1 MYDFLQ
7 KFEPFIQKSLSQT
20 KPQNRED
27 LRQDLRLK
35 CMECVHRFEP
45 GRTPG
50 IFRICQHTRTQS
62 KITAES
68 GFLIAIS
75 FFTRN
80 RTYYMSYMSI

>member
-1 MYDFLQ
+1 MTASLYVLAEKAKQQDREAMYDFLQ

-35 CMECVHRFEP
+35 CIECVHRFEP

-50 IFRICQHTRTQS
+50 
-62 KITAES
+62 
-68 GFLIAIS
+68 
-75 FFTRN
+75 FFEFVNTIEHN
-80 RTYYMSYMSI
+80 QK